1 MKKFL
6 IFCSTAC
13 VPFILVWMG
22 FILTAFSFSPQ
33 DVFHSGSFW
42 GLSCM
47 YWFLWLCLSPLIMET
62 INEIHDKKPVV
73 DKKEQVIQKHL
84 NNHAKYTKVTP
95 EYEAFVRDALDKI

>member
-1 MKKFL
+1 
-6 IFCSTAC
+6 
-13 VPFILVWMG
+13 
-22 FILTAFSFSPQ
+22 
-33 DVFHSGSFW
+33 
-42 GLSCM
+42 M

>member
-1 MKKFL
+1 
-6 IFCSTAC
+6 
-13 VPFILVWMG
+13 
-22 FILTAFSFSPQ
+22 
-33 DVFHSGSFW
+33 
-42 GLSCM
+42 
-47 YWFLWLCLSPLIMET
+47 MET